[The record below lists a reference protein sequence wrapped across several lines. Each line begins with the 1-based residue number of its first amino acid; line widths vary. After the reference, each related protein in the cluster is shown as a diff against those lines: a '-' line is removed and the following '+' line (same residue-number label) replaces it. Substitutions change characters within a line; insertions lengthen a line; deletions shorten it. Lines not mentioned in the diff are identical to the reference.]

1 MIKNVVII
9 LVLFFFYIESSL
21 AKILIKYKVGDQIV
35 TNFDILDEKKYLI
48 FFRPSLS
55 SLKEKEILKLSENS
69 LIREIIKKKELDLI
83 FNNLNNYNFINDL
96 KKNLFKFKGV
106 STEKEFKELTKRNNL
121 EYDRII
127 QKLKYEGLWN
137 ELIFKK
143 FGKSIKINEKKL
155 KDELSI
161 KLKNDKKYEY
171 NISELLFDLEK
182 NENIKDKL
190 KEIFSNDFKISAS
203 KYSISNSAN
212 NGGEIGWIKE
222 TLLSEDLNKILNELK
237 VGEVSEPIKYP
248 NGYLLLKI
256 NDKREMKQII
266 DINKELIELVKFEKN
281 KQLNQF
287 SLLYFKKLKQNIKID
302 EY

>member
-1 MIKNVVII
+1 M
-9 LVLFFFYIESSL
+9 
-21 AKILIKYKVGDQIV
+21 
-35 TNFDILDEKKYLI
+35 
-48 FFRPSLS
+48 
-55 SLKEKEILKLSENS
+55 
-69 LIREIIKKKELDLI
+69 I

-203 KYSISNSAN
+203 K
-212 NGGEIGWIKE
+212 
-222 TLLSEDLNKILNELK
+222 L
-237 VGEVSEPIKYP
+237 
-248 NGYLLLKI
+248 
-256 NDKREMKQII
+256 
-266 DINKELIELVKFEKN
+266 
-281 KQLNQF
+281 
-287 SLLYFKKLKQNIKID
+287 
-302 EY
+302 

>member
-1 MIKNVVII
+1 MIKNAVVI

-55 SLKEKEILKLSENS
+55 SLKENEILKLSENS
-69 LIREIIKKKELDLI
+69 LIREIIKKKELDMI
-83 FNNLNNYNFINDL
+83 FNNLNNYNFVNDL

-106 STEKEFKELTKRNNL
+106 STEKEFEELIKTNNL
-121 EYDRII
+121 EYNRII
-127 QKLKYEGLWN
+127 EKLKYEGLWN

-143 FGKSIKINEKKL
+143 FSKAIKINEKKL
-155 KDELSI
+155 REELII
-161 KLKNDKKYEY
+161 KLKNDKKFEY
-171 NISELLFDLEK
+171 NISELLFDLEENETIK
-182 NENIKDKL
+182 NKL
-190 KEIFSNDFKISAS
+190 KKIFSNDFKISAA

-212 NGGEIGWIKE
+212 QGGEIGWIKE
-222 TLLSEDLNKILNELK
+222 TLLSKDLNKILNKLK

-266 DINKELIELVKFEKN
+266 DINKELKEVIKF
-281 KQLNQF
+281 
-287 SLLYFKKLKQNIKID
+287 
-302 EY
+302 

>member
-1 MIKNVVII
+1 MIKNAVVI

-55 SLKEKEILKLSENS
+55 SLKENEILKLSENS
-69 LIREIIKKKELDLI
+69 LIREIIKKKELDMI
-83 FNNLNNYNFINDL
+83 FNNLNNYNFVNDL

-106 STEKEFKELTKRNNL
+106 STEKEFEELIKTNNL
-121 EYDRII
+121 EYNRII
-127 QKLKYEGLWN
+127 EKLKYEGLWN

-143 FGKSIKINEKKL
+143 FSKAIKINEKKL
-155 KDELSI
+155 REELII
-161 KLKNDKKYEY
+161 KLKNDKKFEY
-171 NISELLFDLEK
+171 NISELLFDLEENETIK
-182 NENIKDKL
+182 NKL
-190 KEIFSNDFKISAS
+190 KKIFSNDFKISAA

-212 NGGEIGWIKE
+212 QGGEIGWIKE
-222 TLLSEDLNKILNELK
+222 TLLSKDLNKILNKLK

-266 DINKELIELVKFEKN
+266 DINKELKEVIKFEKN
-281 KQLNQF
+281 KQLSQF

>member
-1 MIKNVVII
+1 MIKNAVII

-55 SLKEKEILKLSENS
+55 SLKENEILKLSENS
-69 LIREIIKKKELDLI
+69 LIREIIKKKELDMI

-106 STEKEFKELTKRNNL
+106 SSEKEFEELIRINNL

-127 QKLKYEGLWN
+127 EKLKYEGLWN

-143 FGKSIKINEKKL
+143 FSKAIKINEKKL
-155 KDELSI
+155 REELII
-161 KLKNDKKYEY
+161 KLKNDKKFEY
-171 NISELLFDLEK
+171 NISELLFDLEEK
-182 NENIKDKL
+182 ETIKDKL
-190 KEIFSNDFKISAS
+190 KKIFSNDFKISAA

-212 NGGEIGWIKE
+212 QGGEIGWIKE
-222 TLLSEDLNKILNELK
+222 TLLSEDLNKILNKLK

-266 DINKELIELVKFEKN
+266 DINKELNELIKFEKN
-281 KQLNQF
+281 KQLSQF

>member
-1 MIKNVVII
+1 MIKNAVII

-55 SLKEKEILKLSENS
+55 SLKENEILKLSENS
-69 LIREIIKKKELDLI
+69 LIREIIKKKELDMI

-106 STEKEFKELTKRNNL
+106 SSEKEFEELIRINNL

-127 QKLKYEGLWN
+127 EKLKYEGLWN

-143 FGKSIKINEKKL
+143 FSKAIKINENKL
-155 KDELSI
+155 REELII
-161 KLKNDKKYEY
+161 KLKNDKKFEY
-171 NISELLFDLEK
+171 NISELLFDLEEK
-182 NENIKDKL
+182 ETIKDKL
-190 KEIFSNDFKISAS
+190 KKIFSNDFKISAA

-212 NGGEIGWIKE
+212 QGGEIGWIKE
-222 TLLSEDLNKILNELK
+222 TLLSEDLNKILNKLK

-266 DINKELIELVKFEKN
+266 DINKELNELIKFEKN
-281 KQLNQF
+281 KQLSQF